1 MRPHSLRWFLS
12 LVHNASPFFFVSLRS
27 VRFGE
32 GEATSVQ
39 RYGGRRRHTRYA
51 FALGVRSG
59 VPQVVQIKLIR
70 NLLIVRSD
78 TYTSSRERT
87 SFVLIGCE
95 RSVEYRCRE
104 KEFVRRDTG
113 TRKCGCPFKLRGKP
127 VDGGQAW
134 MVKLICGIHNHELAK
149 SLVRHSYVGRL
160 SKAEKTLITDMTKS
174 MVNTKKHS
182 ADSKRA

>member
-1 MRPHSLRWFLS
+1 VFPTLLLVHPANFEKLKTAPTCIKKPFYIFKNNGTMRPHSLRWFLS

-70 NLLIVRSD
+70 NL
-78 TYTSSRERT
+78 RT
-87 SFVLIGCE
+87 DQLDPQI
-95 RSVEYRCRE
+95 RL
-104 KEFVRRDTG
+104 TNQ
-113 TRKCGCPFKLRGKP
+113 
-127 VDGGQAW
+127 VDPQ
-134 MVKLICGIHNHELAK
+134 VSI
-149 SLVRHSYVGRL
+149 
-160 SKAEKTLITDMTKS
+160 
-174 MVNTKKHS
+174 
-182 ADSKRA
+182 

>member
-70 NLLIVRSD
+70 NL
-78 TYTSSRERT
+78 RT
-87 SFVLIGCE
+87 DQLDPQI
-95 RSVEYRCRE
+95 RL
-104 KEFVRRDTG
+104 TNQ
-113 TRKCGCPFKLRGKP
+113 
-127 VDGGQAW
+127 VDPQ
-134 MVKLICGIHNHELAK
+134 VSI
-149 SLVRHSYVGRL
+149 
-160 SKAEKTLITDMTKS
+160 
-174 MVNTKKHS
+174 
-182 ADSKRA
+182 